1 MNPNYL
7 TLALTTPL
15 EQLLELPNAIRIASS
30 AREDLQHFSHDQLQE
45 MLTSIDAM
53 ITNTVAQGQATY
65 GSGLVRR
72 EEQRDL
78 DWLLEASS
86 HGGWLLQKHGPNATE
101 RDHFRVL
108 ALYKLGWVI
117 AATAET
123 PPVAFI
129 SPVVATLMEA
139 LESLM
144 LADLLPESVPQ
155 EQILEEAW
163 RAGLSPETK
172 VETEVRKA
180 QSQAGRN
187 AASVRHLSNRAAKQ
201 KGLALYFSNTY
212 RTEDGAYRIIGAQ
225 VCRAPGTVKNW
236 ILAAKKAGTHAE

>member
-1 MNPNYL
+1 MKPHFL

-53 ITNTVAQGQATY
+53 ITDTVAQGQTTY

-72 EEQRDL
+72 DEQRDL
-78 DWLLEASS
+78 DWLLEASN
-86 HGGWLLQKHGPNATE
+86 HGGWLLPKHVPNATE

-108 ALYKLGWVI
+108 ALYKLGWFI
-117 AATAET
+117 AATADT

-129 SPVVATLMEA
+129 SPVVVTLMEA

-144 LADLLPESVPQ
+144 LADLLPDSVPQ
-155 EQILEEAW
+155 EQILQEAW
-163 RAGLSPETK
+163 REGLSPETE

-180 QSQAGRN
+180 QSQAGRK
-187 AASVRHLSNRAAKQ
+187 AASVRHLSNRAVRQ
-201 KGLALYFSNTY
+201 KGLGLYFSNTY
-212 RTEDGAYRIIGAQ
+212 RTEDEACHIIGAQ

>member
-45 MLTSIDAM
+45 MLVSIDAM
-53 ITNTVAQGQATY
+53 ITDTVAQGQATY

-72 EEQRDL
+72 DEQRDL

-86 HGGWLLQKHGPNATE
+86 HGGWLLQKHVPNVTE
-101 RDHFRVL
+101 RDRFRVL

-144 LADLLPESVPQ
+144 LADLLPDSVPQ
-155 EQILEEAW
+155 EQILQEAW
-163 RAGLSPETK
+163 REGLSPETE

-187 AASVRHLSNRAAKQ
+187 AASVRHLSNRAARQ
-201 KGLALYFSNTY
+201 KGLDLYFSNTY
-212 RTEDGAYRIIGAQ
+212 RTEDEAYHIIGAQ

-236 ILAAKKAGTHAE
+236 ILAAKKVGIQAE